1 MCGVTLS
8 DEYWLAHT
16 VLGFTRE
23 EIDQM
28 IMTGFEG
35 SFLPLP
41 ERRALGARVRR
52 ELEAVR

>member
-1 MCGVTLS
+1 MCGVALS

-28 IMTGFEG
+28 ILHAFAGA
-35 SFLPLP
+35 FLPWP
-41 ERRALGARVRR
+41 ERKPLIDRVSAELRAI
-52 ELEAVR
+52 E

>member
-16 VLGFTRE
+16 ALGFTRE

-28 IMTGFEG
+28 ILDAFAGA
-35 SFLPLP
+35 FLPWP
-41 ERRALGARVRR
+41 ERRALIDRVAA
-52 ELEAVR
+52 ELRANR